1 MDDALEEF
9 VRLSKSTLKLE
20 PEPSNRYDLI
30 SMTCEIKS
38 AYLSAEGQ
46 MDPLL
51 QELEGIIGV
60 YDQLI
65 LSTQPAKNAYWAQNI
80 WRNPQLLHIESINDA
95 AKKLKALQRNWCLY
109 SFILHRRAKLIEE
122 KLNSRKPKLLTF
134 PASLSGDPLG
144 SWCLLDE
151 NTILASADCTS
162 PFPNGKPSFIEDKSG
177 PPNRAYLKLYEA
189 LTLAE
194 KTPKISEFCID
205 IGGSPG
211 GWAWVIQKCGAEV
224 LSIDRSPLD
233 EKISKLK
240 GVSFKKQD
248 AFSLLPEEFEKER
261 RSVDWFFS
269 DVICYPE
276 KLYDWLLVWINSGIC
291 KNFICTIKLKSESRQ
306 DIIKKFSAIPNSK
319 VVHLFYN
326 KNELTYFNLGHT
338 QKK

>member
-1 MDDALEEF
+1 MT
-9 VRLSKSTLKLE
+9 RL
-20 PEPSNRYDLI
+20 
-30 SMTCEIKS
+30 
-38 AYLSAEGQ
+38 
-46 MDPLL
+46 
-51 QELEGIIGV
+51 V
-60 YDQLI
+60 
-65 LSTQPAKNAYWAQNI
+65 
-80 WRNPQLLHIESINDA
+80 
-95 AKKLKALQRNWCLY
+95 
-109 SFILHRRAKLIEE
+109 
-122 KLNSRKPKLLTF
+122 RKPKLLTF

-162 PFPNGKPSFIEDKSG
+162 PFPNGKPSFIEDKNG

-189 LTLAE
+189 LTLAK
-194 KTPKISEFCID
+194 KTPKTREFCID

-240 GVSFKKQD
+240 GVSFKKRD
-248 AFSLLPEEFEKER
+248 AFSLLPEEFEKEG

-291 KNFICTIKLKSESRQ
+291 KNFICTIKLKSESKQ

-319 VVHLFYN
+319 VVHLFHN
-326 KNELTYFNLGHT
+326 KNELTYFNLDHT
-338 QKK
+338 QEK

>member
-1 MDDALEEF
+1 
-9 VRLSKSTLKLE
+9 
-20 PEPSNRYDLI
+20 
-30 SMTCEIKS
+30 MTAEIQS
-38 AYLSAEGQ
+38 AYLAPEGLSE
-46 MDPLL
+46 PLL
-51 QELEGIIGV
+51 KEIEGVIAV
-60 YDQLI
+60 QDRLI
-65 LSTQPAKNAYWAQNI
+65 LSSQPFINTYWAQNI
-80 WRNPQLLHIESINDA
+80 WKNPKIIRIDSINDA
-95 AKKLKALQRNWCLY
+95 VKKLKSYHHNWCLY
-109 SFILHRRAKLIEE
+109 SFTLHRRSKLIEE
-122 KLNSRKPKLLTF
+122 KLNSRKPKPLNF
-134 PASLSGDPLG
+134 PASLSEDPLG

-189 LTLAE
+189 LTLAK
-194 KTPKISEFCID
+194 KTPKIREFCID

-224 LSIDRSPLD
+224 LSVDRSPLD

-240 GVSFKKQD
+240 GVSFKKRD
-248 AFSLLPEEFEKER
+248 AFSLLPEEFEKEG

-269 DVICYPE
+269 DLICYPE

-291 KNFICTIKLKSESRQ
+291 KNFICTIKLKSDSRQ

-319 VVHLFYN
+319 VAHLFHN

>member
-1 MDDALEEF
+1 
-9 VRLSKSTLKLE
+9 
-20 PEPSNRYDLI
+20 
-30 SMTCEIKS
+30 MTAEIQS
-38 AYLSAEGQ
+38 AYLAPEGLSE
-46 MDPLL
+46 PLL
-51 QELEGIIGV
+51 KEIEGVIAV
-60 YDQLI
+60 QDRLI
-65 LSTQPAKNAYWAQNI
+65 LSSQPFINAYWAQNI
-80 WRNPQLLHIESINDA
+80 WKNPKIIPIDSINDA
-95 AKKLKALQRNWCLY
+95 ANKLKSKQRNWCLY
-109 SFILHRRAKLIEE
+109 SFTLHRRAKLIEE
-122 KLNSRKPKLLTF
+122 KLNSRKPKLLNF
-134 PASLSGDPLG
+134 PVALSGDPLG

-189 LTLAE
+189 L
-194 KTPKISEFCID
+194 
-205 IGGSPG
+205 
-211 GWAWVIQKCGAEV
+211 
-224 LSIDRSPLD
+224 
-233 EKISKLK
+233 
-240 GVSFKKQD
+240 D
-248 AFSLLPEEFEKER
+248 AFSLLPEEFEKEGK
-261 RSVDWFFS
+261 SVDWFFS